1 MIYLHNVTLYTP
13 EKKIDRGAL
22 VISGELG
29 GRTVF
34 VNGFSAQLE
43 DGRLAGSLL
52 SLDQALRNLM
62 AFTDC
67 SLSETLI
74 TVTQVPARLLH
85 LDTSLGNLATGAKSD
100 LVLLTPEMQVAR
112 VWING
117 NQIHSPVQ

>member
-13 EKKIDRGAL
+13 EKKSDRGAL

-62 AFTDC
+62 AFTGC

>member
-62 AFTDC
+62 AFTGC